1 MIYYQSEVDGGKIK
15 KRSWFW
21 SILAI
26 FGHFVRLQRRGC
38 ECYRQTV
45 ESRMVSYDYSINNL
59 HFDILRHEI
68 VSVWAYLHQRNPQV
82 SYLSQSVENSQNLW
96 NQVWRHV
103 MFQTSSHIV
112 NIIFSGHLGLFW
124 WVRTLNKPNPSKKRE
139 IWKKELFQLLPPRGW
154 TNHPHISAQGWNF
167 KNRSGDTE
175 WLHLR
180 TAHAKFQA
188 FTMIRLGCRGGGLKK
203 GA

>member
-1 MIYYQSEVDGGKIK
+1 
-15 KRSWFW
+15 
-21 SILAI
+21 
-26 FGHFVRLQRRGC
+26 
-38 ECYRQTV
+38 
-45 ESRMVSYDYSINNL
+45 MVSFDYSINNL

-103 MFQTSSHIV
+103 MFQTSSYIV

-139 IWKKELFQLLPPRGW
+139 ICKKSFSNFYPQGSNQPPPYLSPGV
-154 TNHPHISAQGWNF
+154 
-167 KNRSGDTE
+167 
-175 WLHLR
+175 
-180 TAHAKFQA
+180 KFQKSLRWYRMTSPEDCSCQISSVYHDP
-188 FTMIRLGCRGGGLKK
+188 FGL
-203 GA
+203 